1 MKHRPRRR
9 LTDYS
14 VILTTEWGDR
24 QATIVDVSEHG
35 ARVRMRVGTLE
46 VDGTVVVTIGGREF
60 KACVVWSKSAEAGL
74 EFRDPLPTE
83 IFAAVNRTLH
93 RRTPEKKKRF
103 LMS

>member
-1 MKHRPRRR
+1 MQYRPRRR

-35 ARVRMRVGTLE
+35 ARVRMRVGSLD
-46 VDGTVVVTIGGREF
+46 VDSAVAVTIGARVF
-60 KACVVWSKSAEAGL
+60 KACVVWSKNAEAGL
-74 EFRDPLPTE
+74 EFRDPLPTDV
-83 IFAAVNRTLH
+83 FATVNRTLH
-93 RRTPEKKKRF
+93 RRGPEKKKRF